1 MLKELIEKY
10 NAKVKEIE
18 AFTRAKGELITTP
31 ENQEKLISMQ
41 KEALSIGDSIEISK
55 ECFCI

>member
-18 AFTRAKGELITTP
+18 SFAKAKGELITTP
-31 ENQEKLISMQ
+31 ENQ
-41 KEALSIGDSIEISK
+41 G
-55 ECFCI
+55 F